1 MNTKEDR
8 FFANMEAYI
17 IRLVAWTKESK
28 DAVDGLVAE
37 LKAAVEVVT
46 SK

>member
-1 MNTKEDR
+1 
-8 FFANMEAYI
+8 MEAYI

-28 DAVDGLVAE
+28 DAINGLVAE
-37 LKAAVEVVT
+37 LKTAVKVVT

>member
-1 MNTKEDR
+1 
-8 FFANMEAYI
+8 MEAYI
-17 IRLVAWTKESK
+17 IRLVVWTKESK

-37 LKAAVEVVT
+37 LKAAIKIII

>member
-1 MNTKEDR
+1 
-8 FFANMEAYI
+8 MEAYI

-28 DAVDGLVAE
+28 DTIDSLVAE
-37 LKAAVEVVT
+37 LKAAIEIVT